1 LGAEVF
7 LALRVCFA
15 AVALVSLFLNSSSS
29 CGQTSPAKLDPGT
42 GITHAETVEVI
53 AEPVPAEALSGTHT
67 TLDRETIQQSGA
79 QDAAELLR
87 TYGVVHLSQAGAK
100 GALTTISLRA
110 AKPNFTL
117 VLVNGVPMNDIG
129 DLLGGAFNFVTINAG
144 EIQSVDILRGPLS
157 SVYGSEA
164 VGGVISIALRSPF
177 AGPSWR
183 ASSQGGNFGAAA
195 SSAGASFEHKLA
207 SGSVDGSFARMG
219 QQVLDDGFLRGTAAV
234 QGALELQRGKRLES
248 FWRWNRL
255 SSTGFPVSSGG
266 PEFALSRAVEVDQAD
281 QIVGGAK
288 FQQQVNPRWFY
299 TADYD
304 LFSRVALNDTPAI
317 FDQMPPGK
325 SYVPS
330 THSDSR
336 FLRQRGMTVQRFQP
350 ARWIE
355 FDGVASYR
363 DENGS
368 SVGNMAKVLP
378 ASYSLS
384 RPTGFFSGD
393 LTVNTKGFS
402 ATAGFGAEKSN
413 TYHTVISPRIG
424 ASYFFGDTRLRAS
437 WGQGFK
443 LPSFYS
449 LGSPLVG
456 NAALTPEFSTG
467 FDAAIEHRFAPA
479 RLNVVLTGFNN
490 SYRDLID
497 FSPTLF
503 RLVNRDAGFGRGVE
517 LEANAAIHRVTLD
530 GSASYLDAGLEG
542 TSERLRDVP
551 RWSEDLHLHA
561 PLSSRMALG
570 VATVWV
576 GRRFDY
582 QVPVPQRDTVGAYS
596 VTNLKLTWRL
606 RENLEGHFSVEN
618 LFDRKY
624 QEFVGFPSPGIYVGA
639 GLSYSAGEHK
649 KVTR

>member
-1 LGAEVF
+1 
-7 LALRVCFA
+7 LALQVSFA
-15 AVALVSLFLNSSSS
+15 SIALVCLLLNCSSSP
-29 CGQTSPAKLDPGT
+29 GQTSAAKLDPGAGMT
-42 GITHAETVEVI
+42 RAETIEVV
-53 AEPVPAEALSGTHT
+53 AEPVPAETLSGTHT
-67 TLDRETIQQSGA
+67 SLDRQSIQQCNA
-79 QDAAELLR
+79 HDAAELLR
-87 TYGVVHLSQAGAK
+87 WSGIVHLSQAGTK
-100 GALTTISLRA
+100 GALSTVSLRA

-117 VLVNGVPMNDIG
+117 VLVNGVPVNDIG
-129 DLLGGAFNFVTINAG
+129 DLLGGAFNFATIDAN

-164 VGGVISIALRSPF
+164 VGGVISIALRSLF

-183 ASSQGGNFGAAA
+183 ASSEGGNFGAAA
-195 SSAGASFEHKLA
+195 SSARASFEQKRA
-207 SGSVDGSFARMG
+207 SGSVEGGFARMG

-234 QGALELQRGKRLES
+234 QAAVEMDRDKRLES
-248 FWRWNRL
+248 FLRWNRL

-266 PEFALSRAVEVDQAD
+266 PEYALSRLVEVDQAD

-288 FQQQVNPRWFY
+288 FQQQVNQKWFY

-304 LFSRVALNDTPAI
+304 LLSRVALNDTPAI
-317 FDQMPPGK
+317 FDTIPPGP

-336 FLRQRGMTVQRFQP
+336 FLRQRGLTVQRFQP

-355 FDGVASYR
+355 IDGIASYR
-363 DENGS
+363 DESGS
-368 SVGNMAKVLP
+368 SVGNMAIVLP
-378 ASYSLS
+378 ASYALS
-384 RPTGFFSGD
+384 RPTGFFSGNM
-393 LTVNTKGFS
+393 TVNMKGFS
-402 ATAGFGAEKSN
+402 ATAGFGVEKSN
-413 TYHTVISPRIG
+413 TYHTVISPRVG
-424 ASYFFGDTRLRAS
+424 ASYFFGETRLRAS

-456 NAALTPEFSTG
+456 NPALTPEFSTG

-503 RLVNRDAGFGRGVE
+503 RLVNRNAGFGRGVE
-517 LEANAAIHRVTLD
+517 LEANGAIRRVSVG
-530 GSASYLDAGLEG
+530 GSASYLDAGLQG

-561 PLSSRMALG
+561 PLSARMALG
-570 VATVWV
+570 LATVWV

-582 QVPVPQRDTVGAYS
+582 QVPVPQRNTVGAYS
-596 VTNLKLTWRL
+596 VTNLKLTCRL
-606 RENLEGHFSVEN
+606 HENFDGHVGVEN

-639 GLSYSAGEHK
+639 GLSYTAGEHR
-649 KVTR
+649 KVAR